1 MTGNRNQHYCS
12 LGEFCCGYYVVQLQH
27 KTVIALNLQ
36 IALLKLTWAS
46 QRPVPSSD
54 SVLTTSGMQNIATE
68 LVGLC
73 NIYVYFIQGRI
84 FAFSRERLIVQQS
97 HNII

>member
-1 MTGNRNQHYCS
+1 MTSNRNQHYCS
-12 LGEFCCGYYVVQLQH
+12 EGEFCCGYYVVQLKH
-27 KTVIALNLQ
+27 KTVIALDLQ

-46 QRPVPSSD
+46 QCPVPS
-54 SVLTTSGMQNIATE
+54 SVLTTSGMQNIATK

-73 NIYVYFIQGRI
+73 NIYVYFIEGQI

-97 HNII
+97 HII